1 MPNRIRVLELV
12 VSTQLGGGPAHV
24 RDLIAGLPREEFKIT
39 VAGPGG
45 GPLAEV
51 YRGLGAD
58 FVDLP
63 LDRLSLLN
71 FRRVHR
77 LIRNRN
83 IHVVHS
89 HGKGAGLY
97 GRVGAW
103 FARVPAVHTFH
114 GIHYADY
121 APVPGWAYLSLER
134 RLASTS
140 ETLIHVSSGQAQEAQ
155 RLKLAPT
162 DRTQI
167 IVNATDYVRV
177 RALAEKQPLSREA
190 LKLPPKGP
198 VLGTV
203 ARLDPVK
210 ALDVLVE
217 SFALLAPRWPEA
229 RLLIVGDGP
238 ERGRVESLA
247 LARGVQDRVVFAG
260 FLPDAPRCLPVMD
273 LYVSASRR
281 EGLPLS
287 LLEAMSCGLPVLATR
302 VSGHEEVV
310 VHDHT
315 GLLVAPDDPAALADA
330 AAALLGDPER
340 RRRMGEAGRER
351 VERDLSVSRMVAAT
365 AAVYRAAARF

>member
-1 MPNRIRVLELV
+1 MPDRIRVLELV
-12 VSTQLGGGPAHV
+12 VSTQLGGGPVHV
-24 RDLIAGLPREEFKIT
+24 RDLIAGLPREEFRIT
-39 VAGPGG
+39 VAGPDG

-63 LDRLSLLN
+63 LNRLSLLN
-71 FRRVHR
+71 FWRVYR

-83 IHVVHS
+83 VHVVHS

-97 GRVGAW
+97 GRVGALL
-103 FARVPAVHTFH
+103 ARVPAVHTFH

-140 ETLIHVSSGQAQEAQ
+140 ETIIHVSSGQAQEAQ
-155 RLKLAPT
+155 QLKLAPT

-177 RALAEKQPLSREA
+177 RDLAEKQPLSREA
-190 LKLPPKGP
+190 LELPSEGP

-210 ALDVLVE
+210 ALDVLIE
-217 SFALLAPRWPEA
+217 AFALLPSQLSKA

-238 ERGRVESLA
+238 ELGRLKA
-247 LARGVQDRVVFAG
+247 LTRDLKVADRVRFAG
-260 FLPDAPRCLPVMD
+260 FIADAPRSMPAID

-287 LLEAMSCGLPVLATR
+287 LLEAMACGLAVVATR
-302 VSGHEEVV
+302 VAGHVDAVEDGV
-310 VHDHT
+310 T
-315 GLLVAPDDPAALADA
+315 GLLVPVDDPAALASA
-330 AAALLGDPER
+330 MGALLGDTER

-351 VERDLSVSRMVAAT
+351 VERDFSVTRMVAAT

>member
-24 RDLIAGLPREEFKIT
+24 RDLIAGLPREEFTIT

-51 YRGLGAD
+51 YRRLGAG
-58 FVDLP
+58 FIDLP
-63 LDRLSLLN
+63 LDRLSPLN
-71 FRRVHR
+71 FLRVFR
-77 LIRNRN
+77 LIRARDT
-83 IHVVHS
+83 HVVHS

-97 GRVGAW
+97 GRVAAW
-103 FARVPAVHTFH
+103 LARVPAVHTFH

-121 APVPGWAYLSLER
+121 GLVPGGAYLSLER
-134 RLASTS
+134 GLASTS
-140 ETLIHVSSGQAQEAQ
+140 ETIIHVSSGQAQEAR
-155 RLKLAPT
+155 RLGLAPT

-167 IVNATDYVRV
+167 IVNATDCVRV
-177 RALAEKQPLSREA
+177 RALAEEQPLSREA
-190 LKLPPKGP
+190 LKLPPEGL

-203 ARLDPVK
+203 ARFDPVK

-217 SFALLAPRWPEA
+217 SFALLALRCPPA

-247 LARGVQDRVVFAG
+247 RTRGVQDRVVFAG
-260 FLPDAPRCLPVMD
+260 FVPDAPRCFPVMD

-287 LLEAMSCGLPVLATR
+287 LLEAMACGLPVLATR

-310 VHDHT
+310 VHDLT
-315 GLLVAPDDPAALADA
+315 GLLVPPDDPAALAGA

-351 VERDLSVSRMVAAT
+351 VEREFSVSRMVAAT